1 MAFRVTSASPQGA
14 RPQALSA
21 RASRRGDRALTR
33 NALLATASLC
43 SLAVIAAGVALSSRG
58 SAFDPDADNS
68 TPRAA
73 SFRMALIDPAAPP
86 VVRRD
91 PRAPLK
97 TPGPYLAAGAKPLT
111 QVAFAKPL
119 RKLPPHKP
127 PALVAVQLAEAAATS
142 QPAQDPVTVAQAKVE
157 AEAEAAEVIK
167 DIGKPPQKSLE
178 VALEKTLE
186 KPETVTAAPL
196 EPAQPALASAAP
208 AAEPTA
214 EPTAEPAVEAASAAD
229 APVKTASVYFAS
241 APLADSMTTG
251 SLGTLLDGG
260 AETANGEK
268 AATAPKAPAPV
279 LASALAYAAPEPART
294 RTAEKLALAPVL
306 PPKKPDKPKLAH
318 KLSAYEKL
326 YGGPVRLAS
335 LGPINISRDDTD
347 ELPRA
352 PYDRRTAVYVIT
364 EKKVYLPD
372 GTVLE
377 AHSGLGDKMDNPRY
391 AHVRMR
397 GVTPPHVYRLK
408 MREALFH
415 GVEAIRMLPLG
426 GSEAIHGRD
435 GILAHTYMLGPSG
448 QSNGCVS
455 FKDYDTFLDA
465 FKDGKIDRIAVI
477 ASMD

>member
-14 RPQALSA
+14 SSRLSPA
-21 RASRRGDRALTR
+21 RAVRRGDRALAR
-33 NALLATASLC
+33 NTLVAASSLC
-43 SLAVIAAGVALSSRG
+43 CLAVIAAGVALTSRG
-58 SAFDPDADNS
+58 SAVDPDADNS
-68 TPRAA
+68 APHAA

-86 VVRRD
+86 VVKRD

-97 TPGPYLAAGAKPLT
+97 TPGPYLAAGAKSPT
-111 QVAFAKPL
+111 QMAFAKPL

-127 PALVAVQLAEAAATS
+127 AALVDIQVAEAAAS
-142 QPAQDPVTVAQAKVE
+142 QPAQDPIAIAK
-157 AEAEAAEVIK
+157 AEAEAAEVVK

-178 VALEKTLE
+178 VALETTLE
-186 KPETVTAAPL
+186 KPDTVTAAPL
-196 EPAQPALASAAP
+196 ESAQPAVASAD
-208 AAEPTA
+208 
-214 EPTAEPAVEAASAAD
+214 AEPAAPSPAG
-229 APVKTASVYFAS
+229 APVKAASVYFAS

-251 SLGTLLDGG
+251 SLGTLLNG
-260 AETANGEK
+260 AGDKNDEK
-268 AATAPKAPAPV
+268 AAASPARPAPV
-279 LASALAYAAPEPART
+279 LATALAYAAPEPART
-294 RTAEKLALAPVL
+294 HAAEKLALAPVL
-306 PPKKPDKPKLAH
+306 PPKKPERPKPAH

-335 LGPINISRDDTD
+335 LAPFNITREDTD

-391 AHVRMR
+391 ANVRMR

-455 FKDYDTFLDA
+455 FKDYDTFLEA